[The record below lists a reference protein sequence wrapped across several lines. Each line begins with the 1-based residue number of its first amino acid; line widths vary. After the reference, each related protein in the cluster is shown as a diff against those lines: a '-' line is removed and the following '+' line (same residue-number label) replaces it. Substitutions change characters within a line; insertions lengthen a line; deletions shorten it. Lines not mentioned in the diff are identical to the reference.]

1 MTAARLYLLTPLRDE
16 AGRFTR
22 LCQALAAQSL
32 AIEGWFLIENNSCDG
47 TVELCDQLQPQGAI
61 KHIYVRHERDSM
73 SYELGLSYAQ
83 RIARGLCWVRETVEL
98 TPQDIVGILDAD
110 VIPAVEYYQV
120 LMHAFEKYPALGLT
134 SGVAYHEN
142 GKRMAY
148 APEWVMGNC
157 RLWRVACLDQT
168 GYIIGPGADALCQ
181 IKAEAMGWCT
191 AVQRN
196 AIVTCR
202 PPGARA
208 GYAYYGYTAYY
219 RGETIGYVFIRAL
232 YNILIGRFGCGLF
245 LFCGYLNA
253 FVRRC
258 KKTQDVDIINYSR
271 AKLVRKIGRFLKRI
285 S

>member
-1 MTAARLYLLTPLRDE
+1 MTVARLYLLTPLRDE
-16 AGRFTR
+16 AGSFTR
-22 LCQALAAQSL
+22 LYQALAAQSL
-32 AIEGWFLIENNSCDG
+32 AIDGWFLLENNSCDG

-61 KHIYVRHERDSM
+61 KNIYVRHERDSA

-98 TPQDIVGILDAD
+98 TPQDIIGILDAD
-110 VIPAVEYYQV
+110 VIPTVEYYQI
-120 LMHAFEKYPALGLT
+120 LMRAFDEYPALGLT

-142 GKRMAY
+142 GKKMAY

-157 RLWRVACLDQT
+157 RLWRVACIDQT

-181 IKAEAMGWCT
+181 IKAEVMGWHT

-196 AIVTCR
+196 ATVTCR

-219 RGETIGYVFIRAL
+219 RGETLGYIFIRAL
-232 YNILIGRFGCGLF
+232 YNIVRGHFSGGLL
-245 LFCGYLNA
+245 LFYGYLNA
-253 FVRRC
+253 FVRQHKR
-258 KKTQDVDIINYSR
+258 TDDIAIINYSR
-271 AKLVRKIGRFLKRI
+271 TKIIRKISRFLKRI
-285 S
+285 G